1 MRALRFQLVRPG
13 LGAVPIDDPRAFT
26 PPTGVWWARP
36 EGLASSQA
44 AVQTMLA
51 QRGRLDRLALRGLN
65 DAGARALVGVPLR
78 GLRARDATVTRL
90 DFLAD
95 LPLERLDLSGATL
108 TGVPLQIPS
117 TVTHL
122 DLSQAGIEDPQL
134 RALAGLLALTDV
146 DLSGGSGLTD
156 AGLAALAGLP
166 LEHLALRGRFQ
177 VLGHGL
183 AGQTRLRSLDLSGTA
198 LRHDALEL
206 LRACPLER
214 LVLAR
219 TPLLDLERIRVALQ
233 ERADHDL
240 EARMALAEGWADRFE
255 FRFDE
260 GYGEPFHVEAPEPTD
275 PDDPGPIEMLSAEDW
290 QDTHPDGHDRA
301 RRLLESAGVFDVD
314 VVALAGGLS
323 GLAALA
329 ELPLLKLDLSTCPL
343 EQVPTLP
350 EGLRVLTLS
359 DTRVRD
365 LSGLPVGLRGLDVSG
380 LHATGLPLLPEL
392 EALRWGRAP
401 LTRTQLP
408 PLPRLHSLDL
418 HLCEATPQGLACLPG
433 LPALRQLTLHGS
445 DLTHVALAPLGRC
458 RALRVLD
465 LTRCA
470 LGDGAA
476 ALARCDQLEH
486 LVLNKSDL
494 DDAGAQ
500 ALFGLTQLHVL
511 VLSFTRVTQG
521 CADAL
526 RAALPDTQVRWAP
539 LPGGEGT

>member
-13 LGAVPIDDPRAFT
+13 LGAEPIDDPERFT
-26 PPTGVWWARP
+26 APAGVWWARP
-36 EGLASSQA
+36 EGLASSA
-44 AVQTMLA
+44 DAVTRVLE

-65 DAGARALVGVPLR
+65 DAGASALIGAPLRALQ
-78 GLRARDATVTRL
+78 ARDAALSDLGFL
-90 DFLAD
+90 DGM
-95 LPLERLDLSGATL
+95 PLEQLDLTGATL
-108 TGVPLQIPS
+108 TGVPLAVPTS
-117 TVTHL
+117 LTRL
-122 DLSQAGIEDPQL
+122 DLSNAGIEDPQL
-134 RALAGLLALTDV
+134 RALAGLRALAHL
-146 DLSGGSGLTD
+146 DLSGGPGLTD
-156 AGLAALAGLP
+156 AGLTALRGLA

-206 LRACPLER
+206 LRDCPLER

-233 ERADHDL
+233 QRADHDL

-260 GYGEPFHVEAPEPTD
+260 GYGEPFHVEAPEPAD

-323 GLAALA
+323 GLRALA
-329 ELPLLKLDLSTCPL
+329 DLPLVKLDLNTCPL
-343 EQVPTLP
+343 EHVPPLP
-350 EGLRVLTLS
+350 ASLRVLTLS

-365 LSGLPVGLRGLDVSG
+365 LSGLPAGLRGLDVSG
-380 LHATGLPLLPEL
+380 LHATGLPPLPEL

-401 LTRTQLP
+401 MTRTQLP
-408 PLPRLHSLDL
+408 ALPRLHSLDL
-418 HLCEATPQGLACLPG
+418 HLCEATPRGLERLPT
-433 LPALRQLTLHGS
+433 LPALHQLTLHGS
-445 DLTHVALAPLGRC
+445 DLSQVDLSPLGRC
-458 RALRVLD
+458 DALRVVD
-465 LTRCA
+465 LTRCT
-470 LGDGAA
+470 LGAGVA
-476 ALARCDQLEH
+476 ALAGCGRVQH
-486 LVLNKSDL
+486 LVLNKSDV

-500 ALFGLTQLHVL
+500 ALFGLTQLQVL
-511 VLSFTRVTQG
+511 VISFTRVTQA

-526 RAALPDTQVRWAP
+526 RAALPNTQVRWAP
-539 LPGGEGT
+539 LPGGDGT